1 MEYETSFD
9 FYIEDVKHGGEIHQ
23 DKDTKDRIIVINGD
37 FMIAKIQL
45 NETQFQ
51 DLDEILNLVT
61 KFYVSK
67 GFKSKDKGIAR
78 DIKFDRIEIGI
89 DETTKTFVQN
99 KIANLEEKH
108 NVYVLFKEVSD
119 SKISVYGLAYI
130 HEEDREN
137 FIAELRN

>member
-9 FYIEDVKHGGEIHQ
+9 FYIEDVKHGGEVHQ
-23 DKDTKDRIIVINGD
+23 DTDTKDRIIVINGD

-67 GFKSKDKGIAR
+67 GLKSKDKGIAR
-78 DIKFDRIEIGI
+78 DIKFDRIDIGI

-99 KIANLEEKH
+99 KLANLEEKH

-130 HEEDREN
+130 YEEDREN
-137 FIAELRN
+137 FIDELRK